1 MEVLQEK
8 LLNERS
14 ELTTKLNKL
23 LAFIETEKYQEL
35 NSEAKFLLKQQARL
49 MTAYSEVLY
58 RRIILISE
66 EIANAKQQ

>member
-35 NSEAKFLLKQQARL
+35 SSEAKFLLKQQARL

-66 EIANAKQQ
+66 EIANVKQQ

>member
-23 LAFIETEKYQEL
+23 LAFLETEKYQEL

>member
-35 NSEAKFLLKQQARL
+35 SSEAKFLLKQQARL